1 MPKEGTTL
9 VLVAAASLVKL
20 IQRLMDNMDNV
31 VTSGLLT
38 YDHTLYF
45 WLSGSQHLEDHLVGN
60 PISEPI
66 SNVMTSLVETLI
78 SVGDTIWW
86 HLHYAGCTVTLLTT
100 TTERDTMMEEVAVD
114 E

>member
-9 VLVAAASLVKL
+9 VLVAAASLAKL
-20 IQRLMDNMDNV
+20 IQKLMDNV

-45 WLSGSQHLEDHLVGN
+45 WLSGSQYLEDHLVGN

-86 HLHYAGCTVTLLTT
+86 HLCLVESLGAFGMLLHCWA
-100 TTERDTMMEEVAVD
+100 EI
-114 E
+114 